1 MFYDTKLNNHKMKY
15 NPFKACLVPR
25 PIAWISSINEEG
37 IVNVA
42 PYSYFNAVADI
53 PPTIMF
59 SSSAKADGF
68 DKDSLRNIEASG
80 EFVVNIA
87 SYHLRDQLNQS
98 SKPLNH
104 GVSEA
109 EVFAIET
116 APSIMIKPPRIKQA
130 AISFECNYLQTIEL
144 EEAKTK
150 IILGQVIGIYID
162 DEIISD
168 GKVDITKLKPL
179 ARLGYNEYTFIEK
192 TFTMDRPK

>member
-25 PIAWISSINEEG
+25 PVAWISSVNNQG
-37 IVNVA
+37 IVNIA

-59 SSSAKADGF
+59 SSSNKSDGF
-68 DKDSLRNIEASG
+68 DKDSVRNIEGTG

-87 SYHLRDQLNQS
+87 SYCLRDKLNQS
-98 SKPLNH
+98 SSPLDH
-104 GVSEA
+104 GISEA

-116 APSIMIKPPRIKQA
+116 VSSIMVKPPRIKQA
-130 AISFECNYLQTIEL
+130 AISFECKHLKTIAL
-144 EEAKTK
+144 EDAKTK
-150 IILGQVIGIYID
+150 IILGSVVGIYID
-162 DEIISD
+162 DEIITD
-168 GKVDITKLKPL
+168 GKVDIIKLRPL